1 MNEHRIQLNL
11 ATTAVIVGLGFA
23 VSLVTSTAVVA
34 RAYQRRGDQAARH
47 EQTMCVKGS
56 TRRRIHSDR
65 AVWRITVRAENRELK
80 EAYATLDEGVRKVLV
95 FLEKKGFTPAEYNP
109 GAITTT
115 AHYERDAKGNET
127 RKIIEY
133 TLNRDIG
140 VWTSDVDR
148 VGRTAGE
155 VTELIQDGVL
165 VMSDHPEYYYTGLA
179 KLKLELMGE
188 ASKDA
193 RARAEEIA
201 RNAGGRV
208 ADVRSAHMGVLQ
220 ITQPLSTE
228 TSSEGVYDTSTIEK
242 DVQAV
247 VTVTF
252 RIESG

>member
-1 MNEHRIQLNL
+1 MEHRIQLNL

-23 VSLVTSTAVVA
+23 VSLITSTAVVA
-34 RAYQRRGDQAARH
+34 RAYQRRGEQAEKQ

-56 TRRRIHSDR
+56 TRKQIRSDR
-65 AVWRITVRAENRELK
+65 AVWRIGVRAENAELK
-80 EAYATLDEGVRKVLV
+80 EAYATLDAGVQKVNA
-95 FLEKKGFTPAEYNP
+95 FLQQKGFGTTEFNS
-109 GAITTT
+109 GAIATTP
-115 AHYERDAKGNET
+115 HYERDAKGNET

-133 TLNRDIG
+133 TLQRDIG

-148 VGRTAGE
+148 VARAAGA

-165 VMSDHPEYYYTGLA
+165 VMSDRPEYYYTDLP
-179 KLKLELMGE
+179 KLKLQLMGE

-201 RNAGGRV
+201 KNAGGRV
-208 ADVRSAHMGVLQ
+208 AEVKSAHMGVLQ

-228 TSSEGVYDTSTIEK
+228 TSSEGVYDTTTIDK

-252 RIESG
+252 RIESE